1 MDALIEPLPCWGPFS
16 AAADGRHYVWRGAG
30 PGLRGSNIIVVC
42 DPSTELWSLLPT
54 TGPLPP
60 GEWGG
65 FSACVGRCLYTFGG
79 YDGSSYFNDV
89 SKLDLDTLQWTKVQS
104 SDNQPMK
111 KAGCGLICVNDKT
124 LCCIGG
130 YGIEGPTQPG
140 STFTSPWSDGRGWT
154 NEFHFFDI
162 QNGVW
167 SSPKLRG
174 KRPPP
179 CSGFTFTMMDQHRAV
194 LFGGF
199 KPGLGGINDVYLF
212 DFRTMGEPWP
222 VGRSS
227 HASCCLN
234 YGQDHPQL
242 LVYGGLGNK
251 TLGDMWILD
260 VDTGKWTEVTLPESM
275 APRHYHSITATSLGP
290 GLTEVLVF
298 GGRREM
304 LGKEISETTILRFEL
319 TVPLASVAGPSAK
332 KWALVGVAHNDTRGS
347 AQRLG
352 EKIGQII
359 ARASLFSDHSSQ
371 DRVRALKQQLRA
383 AEQREHD
390 TQRRHRLQLHEK
402 DRKLATKE
410 RELVM
415 KDQQFAQASRR
426 HGDVER
432 QLREAQQI
440 SQEELAMKD
449 RELAEANR
457 RREDAEERAQL
468 AEQREQVIQNRSE
481 QLLQEKNQ
489 VVEIKERE
497 SYEANHHRADVERRN
512 QELIAENGRLDR
524 RAQLAEERAQGLETQ
539 WVVHR
544 EEITMTERQLGG
556 GGWGVVKVAKF
567 REIEVAAKTL
577 YEQIR
582 SDYYRHLFIREMN
595 MAARLRH
602 PHLVQFIGATLEGE
616 MIILTE
622 LMATSL
628 RRVLEGGRISR
639 EHILSI
645 SVQVCQA
652 LNYLHLMQPD
662 PVIHRDISSANVLLN
677 PLPDGR
683 WSAKVTDYGSVN
695 TQRMLNTMN
704 PGSPV
709 YAAPE
714 AGNPSLQSSKMDVF
728 SLGVL
733 LIEMCSG
740 QFPSD
745 DGRERLLLTIQ
756 DRQFSDIISRCIDRE
771 RDNRP
776 TAQQL
781 LNELQ

>member
-1 MDALIEPLPCWGPFS
+1 M
-16 AAADGRHYVWRGAG
+16 
-30 PGLRGSNIIVVC
+30 
-42 DPSTELWSLLPT
+42 
-54 TGPLPP
+54 
-60 GEWGG
+60 
-65 FSACVGRCLYTFGG
+65 
-79 YDGSSYFNDV
+79 
-89 SKLDLDTLQWTKVQS
+89 
-104 SDNQPMK
+104 
-111 KAGCGLICVNDKT
+111 
-124 LCCIGG
+124 
-130 YGIEGPTQPG
+130 
-140 STFTSPWSDGRGWT
+140 
-154 NEFHFFDI
+154 
-162 QNGVW
+162 
-167 SSPKLRG
+167 
-174 KRPPP
+174 
-179 CSGFTFTMMDQHRAV
+179 
-194 LFGGF
+194 
-199 KPGLGGINDVYLF
+199 
-212 DFRTMGEPWP
+212 
-222 VGRSS
+222 
-227 HASCCLN
+227 
-234 YGQDHPQL
+234 
-242 LVYGGLGNK
+242 
-251 TLGDMWILD
+251 
-260 VDTGKWTEVTLPESM
+260 
-275 APRHYHSITATSLGP
+275 
-290 GLTEVLVF
+290 
-298 GGRREM
+298 
-304 LGKEISETTILRFEL
+304 
-319 TVPLASVAGPSAK
+319 
-332 KWALVGVAHNDTRGS
+332 GVAHNDTRGS